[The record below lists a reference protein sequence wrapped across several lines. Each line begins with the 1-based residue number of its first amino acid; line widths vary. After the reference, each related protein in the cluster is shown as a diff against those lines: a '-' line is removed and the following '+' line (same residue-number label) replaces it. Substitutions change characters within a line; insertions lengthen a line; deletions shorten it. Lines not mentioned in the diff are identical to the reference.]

1 LSAAKA
7 LPKNCFHKPNT
18 SGEIDFHDGLVSHMS
33 VVATSF
39 SVLSRIETYQSQM
52 PNTMAKIAS
61 VLMDDPKAP
70 LSLSITDLAARAGTS
85 AASVTRFCRMI
96 GYKGYGQLRVG
107 IAEDV
112 GRGGSREAWIADI
125 GRSFGPD
132 DPPDEIVR
140 TLLNTHTLS
149 LQTTAG
155 LLDMAVAGRV
165 AAAIGSA
172 RHLDVYGVGGS
183 ALTALETEA
192 RLYRIGINVHTWAE
206 VHNGLTSAAILDK
219 DCVAIAISNTG
230 RTEETIQMLTVAK
243 ASGAYTV
250 AITGNPDSP
259 LGKLADDVLIA
270 ASPDGY
276 LQPADLSARHCQLF
290 VVDLLYLLIA
300 QANFERTTRLLAAS
314 GAAVA
319 PRRRPGRNAVVANHN
334 VRPTTA

>member
-1 LSAAKA
+1 MTAPAK
-7 LPKNCFHKPNT
+7 T
-18 SGEIDFHDGLVSHMS
+18 
-33 VVATSF
+33 F
-39 SVLSRIETYQSQM
+39 SVLDRIKTYQSQM
-52 PNTMAKIAS
+52 PATMAKIAAA
-61 VLMDDPKAP
+61 LIDDPRAP
-70 LSLSITDLAARAGTS
+70 LNLSITELAGLAGTS

-96 GYKGYGQLRVG
+96 GYAGYSALRVG

-112 GRGGSREAWIADI
+112 GRGGAKAAWIADI

-132 DPPDEIVR
+132 DAPEEIR
-140 TLLNTHTLS
+140 NALLNTHVLS

-155 LLDMAVAGRV
+155 LLDVPTTIRV
-165 AAAIGSA
+165 AKAIVNS
-172 RHLDVYGVGGS
+172 RQLDVYGVGGS

-206 VHNGLTSAAILDK
+206 VHNGLTSAAILD
-219 DCVAIAISNTG
+219 DRCVAIGISNTG
-230 RTEETIQMLTVAK
+230 RTDETIQMLSVAK

-259 LGKLADDVLIA
+259 LARIADEVLIA

-300 QANFERTTRLLAAS
+300 QSNFDRTTRLLAAS

-319 PRRRPGRNAVVANHN
+319 PRRRPLRGTALTQ
-334 VRPTTA
+334 PTRRASASFSS

>member
-1 LSAAKA
+1 MTALAK
-7 LPKNCFHKPNT
+7 T
-18 SGEIDFHDGLVSHMS
+18 
-33 VVATSF
+33 F
-39 SVLSRIETYQSQM
+39 SVQDRIGTFKSQM
-52 PNTMAKIAS
+52 PPTMAKLAA
-61 VLMDDPKAP
+61 VLMDDPRAP
-70 LSLSITDLAARAGTS
+70 LNLSITELAERAGTS
-85 AASVTRFCRMI
+85 PASVTRFCRML
-96 GYKGYGQLRVG
+96 GYSGYSQLRVG

-112 GRGGSREAWIADI
+112 GRGGGQAAWIADI
-125 GRSFGPD
+125 GRSFGPH
-132 DPPDEIVR
+132 DPPEEIKNS
-140 TLLNTHTLS
+140 LLNTHITS

-155 LLDMAVAGRV
+155 LLDMPTALRVAG
-165 AAAIGSA
+165 AIVQS

-219 DCVAIAISNTG
+219 SCVAIGISNTG

-250 AITGNPDSP
+250 AITGNPESP
-259 LGKLADDVLIA
+259 LAKLADDVLIA
-270 ASPDGY
+270 ASPNSY

-300 QANFERTTRLLAAS
+300 QSNFDRTTRLLAAS

-319 PRRRPGRNAVVANHN
+319 PRRRPLRGATLTQPATRRASAIL
-334 VRPTTA
+334 PT

>member
-1 LSAAKA
+1 MTAVAK
-7 LPKNCFHKPNT
+7 T
-18 SGEIDFHDGLVSHMS
+18 
-33 VVATSF
+33 F
-39 SVLSRIETYQSQM
+39 SVLDRIKTYQSQM
-52 PNTMAKIAS
+52 PPTMAKIAA
-61 VLMDDPKAP
+61 VLIDDPKAP
-70 LSLSITDLAARAGTS
+70 LNLSITELAERAGTS
-85 AASVTRFCRMI
+85 PASVTRFCRMI
-96 GYKGYGQLRVG
+96 GYAGYAPLRVG

-112 GRGGSREAWIADI
+112 GGGAKAAWIGEI

-132 DPPDEIVR
+132 DPPDEIR
-140 TLLNTHTLS
+140 KALLNTHVLS

-155 LLDMAVAGRV
+155 LLDMSAAIRV
-165 AAAIGSA
+165 AKAIVKA
-172 RHLDVYGVGGS
+172 RQLDVYGVGGS

-206 VHNGLTSAAILDK
+206 VHNGLTSAAILDPK
-219 DCVAIAISNTG
+219 CVAIGISNTG

-259 LGKLADDVLIA
+259 LARLADDVLIA

-290 VVDLLYLLIA
+290 VVDLLYLLVA
-300 QANFERTTRLLAAS
+300 QSNFDRTTRLLAAS

-319 PRRRPGRNAVVANHN
+319 PRRRPMRGSNSLPSSAARRAA
-334 VRPTTA
+334 AQI